1 MPKTRNIKKSA
12 AALYQNQKQIKSVTS
27 KTVFASV
34 EKSLGRAQFQLKLT
48 GGKLIVGTPR
58 GLFTSGTLRISAGQ
72 VVIIEGVGRLEGDSR
87 ADLPWEIV
95 ARLDDTS
102 EIKQLIK
109 QKVMPA
115 DILSFATTA
124 GAVETGAVAQDDL
137 FEDAEA
143 AEQGVTDVRGG
154 VRAARKAEEANR
166 AIAGRVASLT
176 AGRQGGLDGGVV
188 LGDAADLT
196 LGAEEYERFK
206 RWRAYKAKT
215 VVAAPVAAVTVV
227 APSAAAVEAERI
239 AELKQFFAERAVT
252 DSWDEVDINDL

>member
-12 AALYQNQKQIKSVTS
+12 AALFQNQKQIKSAS
-27 KTVFASV
+27 GKTVFAAV

-72 VVIIEGVGRLEGDSR
+72 VVIIEGIGRQEGDSR
-87 ADLPWEIV
+87 PDLPWEIV
-95 ARLDDTS
+95 ARLDNTS
-102 EIKQLIK
+102 EIKQLIR

-115 DILSFATTA
+115 DILCYATAA

-137 FEDAEA
+137 FEDADA

-196 LGAEEYERFK
+196 LGEEDYERFK
-206 RWRAYKAKT
+206 RWRAHKAKT
-215 VVAAPVAAVTVV
+215 VVAPVAAVTVV
-227 APSAAAVEAERI
+227 APSAAALEAERI